1 MSSSMEPN
9 LNWYAVLAHHA
20 VRSPDQVMTVFDG
33 APLTYAETDE
43 RVQALAAGFAANGIG
58 RGDVVGLLS
67 YNCPEFL
74 EALFAINYL
83 GAIAMPINWRL
94 AAPEVRYILEH
105 SQARGLVCDESLVE
119 LADAA
124 TTGLEDSLLRA
135 CIADPAPSGWTALA
149 SLRTGSPPVAPAEVA
164 PNDVHRLMYTSGTTG
179 RPKGVVLS
187 HRAIREVG
195 FNLALELD
203 VFRRGEQVVL
213 PQPVSHGAGYFIL
226 PALMG
231 GGGVRL
237 IDRFDPEEALALSG
251 SGRVRTLKIVPA
263 MMDGLLAASEKQPF
277 GYDSLLYGAAPI
289 AAPVLERALDRFGP
303 VLTQIYGQSEA
314 PATLTCLPAWAH
326 EGDGEQRFSAGLP
339 WRTVA
344 LEVCDPDGDPVPAG
358 ELGEVLIRG
367 PHMMNGYHG
376 LPEATAE
383 VIDHGWL
390 RTKDMARRDERGFVY
405 LQGRRDEMINS
416 GGFNIS
422 PGEVERVLVDHPD
435 VEEAV
440 VVGLPD
446 ERWGHAVN
454 AAVRL
459 RSGAAASADEVI
471 GFARPRLGFR
481 TPKAVLI
488 FDDIPRNSYGKVD
501 RPSVVARL
509 EEGVR

>member
-1 MSSSMEPN
+1 
-9 LNWYAVLAHHA
+9 VT
-20 VRSPDQVMTVFDG
+20 TVFSAFERTARAHG
-33 APLTYAETDE
+33 ERPFLQVFPEKIEYTYA
-43 RVQALAAGFAANGIG
+43 QALALAAGIAERYRRAGY
-58 RGDVVGLLS
+58 RGGHRVALRLP
-67 YNCPEFL
+67 NCPEFL
-74 EALFAINYL
+74 LHFLALNSLGISVLPLNPDLRPAELDYVLQHSEASAVVTPDLL
-83 GAIAMPINWRL
+83 GAP
-94 AAPEVRYILEH
+94 
-105 SQARGLVCDESLVE
+105 
-119 LADAA
+119 
-124 TTGLEDSLLRA
+124 
-135 CIADPAPSGWTALA
+135 PAPPPPGDARECAL
-149 SLRTGSPPVAPAEVA
+149 L
-164 PNDVHRLMYTSGTTG
+164 YTSGTTG
-179 RPKGVVLS
+179 KPKGVELS

-195 FNLALELD
+195 FNLALELEI
-203 VFRRGEQVVL
+203 FRPDEQVVL
-213 PQPVSHGAGYFIL
+213 PQPISHGAGYFVL
-226 PALMG
+226 PALMA

-237 IDRFDPEEALALSG
+237 VDRFDPEEALALSR
-251 SGRVRTLKIVPA
+251 SERVRTLKIVPA
-263 MMDGLLAASEKQPF
+263 MMDGLLAASAGRPL
-277 GYDSLLYGAAPI
+277 GYDHLIYGAAPI
-289 AAPVLERALDRFGP
+289 AAPVLERALAHFGP

-344 LEVCDPDGDPVPAG
+344 LEVCDPDGEPVAAG

-367 PHMMNGYHG
+367 PHMMSGYRG

-383 VIDHGWL
+383 VLDGGWL

-459 RSGAAASADEVI
+459 RSGADASPEEVI

-488 FDDIPRNSYGKVD
+488 FDDIPRNTYGKVD

-509 EEGVR
+509 EGGAA

>member
-1 MSSSMEPN
+1 MRSKFDLAYAFRRAAIQFPSAPAVDDGRRSLSLAEVVERGERLANALDGLGLEPGARVGVLMEN
-9 LNWYAVLAHHA
+9 RAEYVEVDVGLALARRVRVALNARLGFEDFHHMAADAGMAALVHSAGFDDVVARLAPELGMIAISVDATASAAPRLADLIDAADPTA
-20 VRSPDQVMTVFDG
+20 VRRDD
-33 APLTYAETDE
+33 D
-43 RVQALAAGFAANGIG
+43 
-58 RGDVVGLLS
+58 
-67 YNCPEFL
+67 PE
-74 EALFAINYL
+74 
-83 GAIAMPINWRL
+83 G
-94 AAPEVRYILEH
+94 
-105 SQARGLVCDESLVE
+105 
-119 LADAA
+119 
-124 TTGLEDSLLRA
+124 
-135 CIADPAPSGWTALA
+135 PAWIS
-149 SLRTGSPPVAPAEVA
+149 
-164 PNDVHRLMYTSGTTG
+164 YTSGTTG
-179 RPKGVVLS
+179 KPKGVELS

-203 VFRRGEQVVL
+203 VFRPGEQVVL
-213 PQPVSHGAGYFIL
+213 PQPVSHGAGYFVL
-226 PALMG
+226 PALMA

-237 IDRFDPEEALALSG
+237 VDRFDPEEALALSR
-251 SGRVRTLKIVPA
+251 SERVRTLKIVPA
-263 MMDGLLAASEKQPF
+263 MMDGLLAASAGRPL
-277 GYDSLLYGAAPI
+277 GYDHLIYGAAPI
-289 AAPVLERALDRFGP
+289 AAPVLERALERFGP

-344 LEVCDPDGDPVPAG
+344 LEVCDPGGEPVAVG

-367 PHMMNGYHG
+367 PHMMSGYRG

-383 VIDHGWL
+383 VLDGGWL

-459 RSGAAASADEVI
+459 RSGADASPEEVI
-471 GFARPRLGFR
+471 GFVRPRLGFR

-488 FDDIPRNSYGKVD
+488 FDDIPRNTYGKVD
-501 RPSVVARL
+501 RPTVVARL
-509 EEGVR
+509 EGGAA